1 LFRPASSPRPAG
13 LIRILGSE
21 RIQPLAIAVLALA
34 LSVLA
39 IALLLLA
46 LGKNPLTAFQG
57 LLQGSGILPKPRYAG
72 GKSML
77 TDLFGLL
84 DAMTPMLFAALAIA
98 IAFKAGLFNIGV
110 SGQMLFSG
118 FIATVLVGYSGLGA
132 VLAKPLVLLTGILVG
147 GLIGALVG
155 ILKARFNI
163 HEVVSTIML
172 NYILQFVVGFFIK
185 NYFVDPISRQSRAV
199 AESARLTLMNVPVG
213 DVATRIPLC
222 FLLAVGVAVL
232 LYFLLKKTGLGF
244 EIRAVGANRK
254 AAQYAGVRSER
265 VIVIAMMLS
274 GCCAGLAGVT
284 YYLGYFDTIEPG
296 ALASVGFDSIAVA
309 LLGNS
314 NPIACVLSSL
324 LITTMTYGSTY
335 MSSIA
340 GVSAYIANLMVGI
353 VLLFCA
359 CGAYLRY
366 RIGKSG
372 FGRVDV
378 DVDTDTDGDRR
389 VSVGADADGDGCVDR
404 DADTNGDG
412 RVDGN
417 VDTNGDGCSDGD
429 GRVGVKGGGIP

>member
-1 LFRPASSPRPAG
+1 
-13 LIRILGSE
+13 
-21 RIQPLAIAVLALA
+21 V
-34 LSVLA
+34 A

-98 IAFKAGLFNIGV
+98 IAFKAGLFNSGV
-110 SGQMLFSG
+110 SGQMLLSG
-118 FIATVLVGYSGLGA
+118 FFATILVGYSGLGA
-132 VLAKPLVLLTGILVG
+132 LAAKPLVLLVGVIVG
-147 GLIGALVG
+147 GLVGAAVG

-172 NYILQFVVGFFIK
+172 NYIFQFIVGFFIK

-199 AESARLTLMNVPVG
+199 SESARLTLTNVPMG
-213 DVATRIPLC
+213 DISTRIPLC
-222 FLLAVGVAVL
+222 FLVALGVAVL

-254 AAQYAGVRSER
+254 AAQYAGIRSER
-265 VIVIAMMLS
+265 VIIKAMALS

-296 ALASVGFDSIAVA
+296 ALTSVGFDSIAVA
-309 LLGNS
+309 LLANS
-314 NPIACVLSSL
+314 NPVACVLSSL

-359 CGAYLRY
+359 CGAYLKY
-366 RIGKSG
+366 RINKRGLNHGEENSG
-372 FGRVDV
+372 GDV
-378 DVDTDTDGDRR
+378 
-389 VSVGADADGDGCVDR
+389 S
-404 DADTNGDG
+404 
-412 RVDGN
+412 
-417 VDTNGDGCSDGD
+417 
-429 GRVGVKGGGIP
+429 

>member
-1 LFRPASSPRPAG
+1 VWAVLRKPVGSVRFAS
-13 LIRILGSE
+13 LIRIFGSE
-21 RIQPLAIAVLALA
+21 RTQPLAVAVLALL
-34 LSVLA
+34 LSILA
-39 IALLLLA
+39 ISLLLLA

-77 TDLFGLL
+77 TDFFGLL

-110 SGQMLFSG
+110 SGQMLLSG
-118 FIATVLVGYSGLGA
+118 FIATILIGYSGLGA
-132 VLAKPLVLLTGILVG
+132 IIAKPLVLLVGLIVG
-147 GLIGALVG
+147 GLIGGVVG

-172 NYILQFVVGFFIK
+172 NYILQFIVSFFIK

-199 AESARLTLMNVPVG
+199 AESARLTLVNVPVG
-213 DVATRIPLC
+213 DITTRIPLC

-232 LYFLLKKTGLGF
+232 LYVLLRKTSLGF

-254 AAQYAGVRSER
+254 AAQYAGIRSER
-265 VIVIAMMLS
+265 VIVVAMMLS

-296 ALASVGFDSIAVA
+296 ALTSVGFDSIAVA

-314 NPIACVLSSL
+314 NPIACVLSTL

-359 CGAYLRY
+359 CGAYLKY
-366 RIGKSG
+366 RIDKGGLS
-372 FGRVDV
+372 RVDSESDEEVGEAV
-378 DVDTDTDGDRR
+378 DEEAGEVGNKEADEAGAEERSGKRDGKALDDT
-389 VSVGADADGDGCVDR
+389 
-404 DADTNGDG
+404 
-412 RVDGN
+412 
-417 VDTNGDGCSDGD
+417 
-429 GRVGVKGGGIP
+429 GGGEGS